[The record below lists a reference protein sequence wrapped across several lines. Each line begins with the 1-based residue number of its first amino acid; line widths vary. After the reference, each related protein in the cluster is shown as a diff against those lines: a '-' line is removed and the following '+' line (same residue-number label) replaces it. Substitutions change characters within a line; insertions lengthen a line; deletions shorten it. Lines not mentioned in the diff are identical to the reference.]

1 MNTQKHVVA
10 LRRRVSPKLANRG
23 GRGYGFTILEMMV
36 AMVASA
42 FLLAGLGS
50 VMYIA
55 RQIAYTPTA
64 ASRRA
69 KSADIINQISDELR
83 YATVITQQTSQIL
96 EFVVAD
102 RNNDGTAEKIRYEWS
117 GVAGD
122 PLRKTVNGGT
132 AVDVLSSVSVF
143 GVTLQQKLK
152 VESLATTTET
162 SEAVIQSNTTV
173 GSFADG
179 DISGASFCTQ
189 KIDPSSFSSV
199 PANAI
204 CWNATKVDFYGR
216 QGTIVAGQTLFVQ
229 VRSTCDPFDGPTSSV
244 FGQVGILNSSLTAT
258 DGWNT
263 AVFPAPARGLAFNRL
278 YAIAF
283 TGTAANSARLRPL
296 IINGSNVVCASTD
309 AGASWQLDTLHQ
321 ICHRLYGTYTI
332 PGPSYNVTRN
342 YVSYV
347 RLALQAGGQS
357 HARIDSSIPLRNSP
371 ELLANYW
378 RTDFDRNPT
387 TTNGNGD
394 TTTDWAVTGGG
405 TFDTTKL
412 ASGIWTATGAIET
425 RPLSDFATTTIVEAR
440 CRNTSVGGNG
450 AVLAVYVDRQ
460 SGTYA
465 PLLVYVQKQSD
476 GSQTLSL
483 YGRTSDTVTKQLYTR
498 SRLSSGFVRF
508 RLTILP
514 ANDVVNLRIND
525 EDQGTFTY
533 PRYVPTSTSDRYL
546 TLYSDTSSSEFDYV
560 DVRSGIN

>member
-1 MNTQKHVVA
+1 MK
-10 LRRRVSPKLANRG
+10 SFNRNH
-23 GRGYGFTILEMMV
+23 RWPRAFTMLEMMV

-55 RQIAYTPTA
+55 RQVAYSPTA
-64 ASRRA
+64 ADRRA
-69 KSADIINQISDELR
+69 KSADIVNQISDELR

-117 GVAGD
+117 GTAGD
-122 PLRKTVNGGT
+122 PLRKTVNGNT
-132 AVDVLSSVSVF
+132 AVDVLPSVYAF
-143 GVTLQQKLK
+143 AVTLQQKSKTTVL
-152 VESLATTTET
+152 TTTTDSAET
-162 SEAVIQSNTTV
+162 ALLANTNAITTNFRDIDTLNFRAQRIYPL
-173 GSFADG
+173 SFTG
-179 DISGASFCTQ
+179 
-189 KIDPSSFSSV
+189 V
-199 PANAI
+199 PANAT
-204 CWNATKVDFYGR
+204 CWNCTKIDVHGKQNGTATETLTVQLRPAVDPND
-216 QGTIVAGQTLFVQ
+216 A
-229 VRSTCDPFDGPTSSV
+229 PTSNALGSASIAESAITASAGFNTVTFASPIRNLSLNRPYEMV
-244 FGQVGILNSSLTAT
+244 FLQLSGAGKAFSLTTDDSLAT
-258 DGWNT
+258 GVTESSDG
-263 AVFPAPARGLAFNRL
+263 
-278 YAIAF
+278 
-283 TGTAANSARLRPL
+283 
-296 IINGSNVVCASTD
+296 
-309 AGASWQLDTLHQ
+309 GASWTYNTTRQ
-321 ICHRLYGTYTI
+321 IFGRVYGTFTT

-347 RLALQAGGQS
+347 RLALQSGNLS
-357 HARIDSSIPLRNSP
+357 HARIDTSIPLRNSP

-378 RTDFDRNPT
+378 RSDFDSNPAAT
-387 TTNGNGD
+387 NTNGD
-394 TTTDWAVTGGG
+394 ATTDWAVTGGG

-460 SGTYA
+460 SGTYG

-476 GSQTLSL
+476 GTQTLSL
-483 YGRTSDTVTKQLYTR
+483 YGRTSDTVTKQLFTR

-508 RLTILP
+508 RLTVLP
-514 ANDVVNLRIND
+514 ANDVVNLTIND

-533 PRYVPTSTSDRYL
+533 PTYAPASTADRYL

-560 DVRSGIN
+560 EVRSGIN